1 MKSFFWLFWHSKNK
15 NCAPKIVGRIRFV
28 LFAQFCAKAKQ
39 KQRKTKISQD
49 NDFEFEHSLAKMKRK
64 YPFGASGDLD
74 DSQTQRMS
82 KIHHSQKDQELR
94 SESAMASVY
103 AKTLKLLFGGA
114 KQNGPNNNES
124 KELSN
129 CVSCVRTL
137 NSKIERQ
144 LQNCSNCL
152 KSTCS
157 NCLSSCD
164 RCNSSVCGNCSY
176 EVENSVKYC
185 LGCRDW
191 LLKKPNIILVP
202 WYLQIY

>member
-1 MKSFFWLFWHSKNK
+1 MFCSRNFAQNQNKNK
-15 NCAPKIVGRIRFV
+15 EKLKFH
-28 LFAQFCAKAKQ
+28 
-39 KQRKTKISQD
+39 KTTTSNLNI
-49 NDFEFEHSLAKMKRK
+49 FLAKMKRK

-82 KIHHSQKDQELR
+82 KIHHSHKDQELR

-114 KQNGPNNNES
+114 KQNGPNNNEL
-124 KELSN
+124 KELAN

-137 NSKIERQ
+137 NLKIERQ

-164 RCNSSVCGNCSY
+164 RCTSSVCGNCSY

-185 LGCRDW
+185 LGCRD
-191 LLKKPNIILVP
+191 
-202 WYLQIY
+202 

>member
-1 MKSFFWLFWHSKNK
+1 
-15 NCAPKIVGRIRFV
+15 
-28 LFAQFCAKAKQ
+28 
-39 KQRKTKISQD
+39 
-49 NDFEFEHSLAKMKRK
+49 MKRK
-64 YPFGASGDLD
+64 YPWGASGDLD
-74 DSQTQRMS
+74 ESQTQRMS
-82 KIHHSQKDQELR
+82 KIHHSQKDQDLR

-124 KELSN
+124 KELSS

-137 NSKIERQ
+137 NSKIDRQ
-144 LQNCSNCL
+144 LLQNCSNCL

-185 LGCRDW
+185 LGCRD
-191 LLKKPNIILVP
+191 
-202 WYLQIY
+202 